1 MIEEVDFETY
11 LFVSKKKFEIF
22 LLDKKNLKNIYN
34 EELVIDNNYEDLNDL
49 SKFLDKNLYK
59 IEKLVGSFIK
69 NIILIIKNEE
79 NLQVSISF
87 KKKNY
92 EGSINHKFLENNLT
106 ELKDLFK
113 ENYLDHK
120 IMHMVIVNYIVNE
133 KKHSLLDS
141 SIDGEYLGLEV
152 NFIAIENSLVF
163 ALNKVLE
170 KYQTQV
176 SQYMCGDYI
185 ENFFKEDEDNS
196 ELSEMASKIK
206 DGFNTN
212 EVILI
217 PKNIE
222 NNGFF
227 EKFFQLF
234 S

>member
-1 MIEEVDFETY
+1 MNYKENLI
-11 LFVSKKKFEIF
+11 
-22 LLDKKNLKNIYN
+22 LLKLSTN
-34 EELVIDNNYEDLNDL
+34 ESIIGSIDNDYEDLNDL
-49 SKFLDKNLYK
+49 SKFLDKNFYK

-87 KKKNY
+87 RKKNY
-92 EGSINHKFLENNLT
+92 EGGINHKFLENNLT

-141 SIDGEYLGLEV
+141 SIGGEYLGLEV

-163 ALNKVLE
+163 ALDKVLE
-170 KYQTQV
+170 KYQTHV

-185 ENFFKEDEDNS
+185 KNFFTENEDNS

-206 DGFNTN
+206 DGLNSN
-212 EVILI
+212 EVILV

-222 NNGFF
+222 NKGFF

>member
-1 MIEEVDFETY
+1 MIEEADFETY

-22 LLDKKNLKNIYN
+22 LLDKKNLKNLYN

-79 NLQVSISF
+79 NLQISISF

-92 EGSINHKFLENNLT
+92 EGGINHKFLENNLT

-120 IMHMVIVNYIVNE
+120 IMHMVIINYIVDE
-133 KKHSLLDS
+133 KKYSLLDS
-141 SIDGEYLGLEV
+141 SISGEYLGLEV
-152 NFIAIENSLVF
+152 NFIAIESSLVF
-163 ALNKVLE
+163 ALDKVLE

-176 SQYMCGDYI
+176 SQYMCGNYVK
-185 ENFFKEDEDNS
+185 NFFREDEDNS
-196 ELSEMASKIK
+196 ELSGMASKIK

-212 EVILI
+212 EVILV

-222 NNGFF
+222 NKGFF

>member
-11 LFVSKKKFEIF
+11 LFVSKKKFKIF
-22 LLDKKNLKNIYN
+22 LLDKKNLKNLYN

-87 KKKNY
+87 RKKNY
-92 EGSINHKFLENNLT
+92 EGGINHKFLENNLT

-113 ENYLDHK
+113 ENYVDHK
-120 IMHMVIVNYIVNE
+120 IMHMVIVNYIVDE
-133 KKHSLLDS
+133 KKYALLDK
-141 SIDGEYLGLEV
+141 SIGGEYLGLEV
-152 NFIAIENSLVF
+152 NFIAIESSLVF
-163 ALNKVLE
+163 ALDKVLG

-176 SQYMCGDYI
+176 SQYMCGDYVK
-185 ENFFKEDEDNS
+185 NFFREDEDNS
-196 ELSEMASKIK
+196 ELSGMASKIK

-212 EVILI
+212 EVILV

-222 NNGFF
+222 NKGFF

>member
-1 MIEEVDFETY
+1 MIEEADFETY

-22 LLDKKNLKNIYN
+22 LLDKKNLKNLYY

-49 SKFLDKNLYK
+49 SKFLDKNFYK
-59 IEKLVGSFIK
+59 IERLVGSFIK

-79 NLQVSISF
+79 NLQASISF
-87 KKKNY
+87 KKKSY
-92 EGSINHKFLENNLT
+92 EGSINRKFLENNLI

-113 ENYLDHK
+113 ENYLNHK

-133 KKHSLLDS
+133 KKHSFLDN
-141 SIDGEYLGLEV
+141 SISGEYLGLEV

-163 ALNKVLE
+163 ALDKVLE

-176 SQYMCGDYI
+176 SQYMCGNYI
-185 ENFFKEDEDNS
+185 KNFFEEDEDNS
-196 ELSEMASKIK
+196 ELSKMASKIK

-212 EVILI
+212 EVILV

-222 NNGFF
+222 NKGFF

>member
-1 MIEEVDFETY
+1 MIEETDFETY

-22 LLDKKNLKNIYN
+22 LLDKKNLKNLYY

-49 SKFLDKNLYK
+49 SKFLDKNFYK
-59 IEKLVGSFIK
+59 IERLVGSFIK

-79 NLQVSISF
+79 NLQASISF
-87 KKKNY
+87 KKKSY
-92 EGSINHKFLENNLT
+92 EGSINRKFLENNLI

-113 ENYLDHK
+113 ENYLNHK

-133 KKHSLLDS
+133 KKHSFLDN
-141 SIDGEYLGLEV
+141 SISGEYLGLEV

-163 ALNKVLE
+163 ALDKVLE

-185 ENFFKEDEDNS
+185 KNFFNEDEDSS

-206 DGFNTN
+206 DGLNSN
-212 EVILI
+212 EVILV

-222 NNGFF
+222 NKGFF

-234 S
+234 N